1 MLVLRSLLLG
11 DCNPWRLAIFDVG
24 VGVMNS
30 MRAWVVLAAILMTSA
45 NVAAQSP
52 PINTECPVME
62 GEPIDPAITTVYKG
76 RTIAFCCDRCL
87 ERFPRNP
94 EKYAARISG
103 WSPADE
109 SSADASTEEAPSS
122 TAAGAQEDGAQDDA
136 ESAAAS
142 GDDDMSFFG
151 RVHPAL
157 VHVPIAALPIAL
169 IAFLAWLASGKR
181 SFANADAI
189 PLLIAALVAAPTYLT
204 GQQAEAGQ
212 RFSNNMHEIVE
223 QHESAGLVVM
233 VLALTL
239 AAIRIWR
246 WNRLTGSWMWAYGI
260 GLVMASA
267 VVGITGY
274 LGGSLV
280 FGPDHLSLSFL

>member
-1 MLVLRSLLLG
+1 MKAMQLWVFLI
-11 DCNPWRLAIFDVG
+11 AMMG
-24 VGVMNS
+24 V
-30 MRAWVVLAAILMTSA
+30 TSIA
-45 NVAAQSP
+45 AAQDA

-76 RTIAFCCDRCL
+76 RTIAFCCERCL
-87 ERFPRNP
+87 KRFPRDP
-94 EKYAARISG
+94 EKYVARIAG
-103 WSPADE
+103 WSPVE
-109 SSADASTEEAPSS
+109 DASANAT
-122 TAAGAQEDGAQDDA
+122 TDGAPIEVAIDVDQSDDDQ
-136 ESAAAS
+136 AAV
-142 GDDDMSFFG
+142 DDGDMSFFG

-169 IAFLAWLASGKR
+169 VAFLVWLGSGKR
-181 SFANADAI
+181 SFSNADAI
-189 PLLIAALVAAPTYLT
+189 PLLIGALAAVPTYLT
-204 GQQAEAGQ
+204 GLQAEAGQ
-212 RFSNNMHEIVE
+212 RFSADMHKIAE

-239 AAIRIWR
+239 AALRIWR
-246 WNRLTGSWMWAYGI
+246 WNRLTGSWMWAYGV

-274 LGGSLV
+274 LGGNLV

>member
-1 MLVLRSLLLG
+1 
-11 DCNPWRLAIFDVG
+11 
-24 VGVMNS
+24 MNS
-30 MRAWVVLAAILMTSA
+30 SRAWAVLVAILMVSA
-45 NVAAQSP
+45 ADAAQNA

-62 GEPIDPAITTVYKG
+62 GEPIDPTIATVYKG

-87 ERFPRNP
+87 ERFARDP
-94 EKYAARISG
+94 EKYVVRIPV
-103 WSPADE
+103 WSHAEE
-109 SSADASTEEAPSS
+109 SSTQSS
-122 TAAGAQEDGAQDDA
+122 TDQAPPGTAPDAVQENGAHENVVQD
-136 ESAAAS
+136 ETEQAAAN
-142 GDDDMSFFG
+142 GDDEMSFAG

-169 IAFLAWLASGKR
+169 VAFLVWLGSGKR
-181 SFANADAI
+181 SFSNADAI
-189 PLLIAALVAAPTYLT
+189 PLLIGALAAVPTYLT
-204 GQQAEAGQ
+204 GEQAEAGQ

-223 QHESAGLVVM
+223 HHESAGLVVM

-246 WNRLTGSWMWAYGI
+246 WNRLTGAWMWAYGV
-260 GLVMASA
+260 GLVTASA

-274 LGGSLV
+274 LGGKLV